1 MSLVGP
7 RPQVPK
13 EVELYDETAARRL
26 LVKPGMTGLWQI
38 NGRSSLSW
46 EEALRFDLF
55 YVENW
60 TFSMDLGILIKTIKV
75 VLAQEGSA

>member
-1 MSLVGP
+1 MSLVGEA
-7 RPQVPK
+7 QVPK
-13 EVELYDETAARRL
+13 EVELYDENAARRL
-26 LVKPGMTGLWQI
+26 LVKPGMTGLWQV

-60 TFSMDLGILIKTIKV
+60 TFLMDLVILLRTVKV